1 MPCTRKAAGKRGNT
15 IRNLFFPLRNIV
27 IVAAAARQTHQ
38 NEAARAFAAFSRC
51 RSEALRKARY
61 PKEDMHRRR
70 VAGGSR

>member
-1 MPCTRKAAGKRGNT
+1 MKRGNT
-15 IRNLFFPLRNIV
+15 TRNLFFSQRNTIIIATAV
-27 IVAAAARQTHQ
+27 RQTHQ
-38 NEAARAFAAFSRC
+38 NGAARAFAAFLRC